1 MAHTNVRNTQVA
13 RAGLAGGIFR
23 YPLGT
28 VLPTDATSVRPTI
41 AGWNPRLGGCDE
53 TGFTVSSKRDKDN
66 KRDWNGDKVRSIQTG
81 KDDTGK
87 FVLIEPKSPQAKAML
102 YGDANVTVV
111 PATASHGTQ
120 ITAQSTSDVLPHHS
134 YVVDTI
140 DGDDKIRT
148 CIADAQVSETGDI
161 IFQSKDWTVYGITLE
176 MFPDSQG
183 RTWVEYTEL
192 NDILVPSE
200 WDVAITGSA
209 GTVIYTVTRD
219 SVSES
224 TTALAYNVAT
234 TALKTAIEGLPNVG
248 AGNATVSGTAG
259 TAYDVT
265 LANGG
270 VLSAVGSGGATAA
283 VTPA

>member
-1 MAHTNVRNTQVA
+1 VA

-41 AGWNPRLGGCDE
+41 SGWNPRLGGCDE

-161 IFQSKDWTVYGITLE
+161 IFQSKDWTVYEITLE

-200 WDVAITGSA
+200 WDVAISGSA
-209 GTVIYTVTRD
+209 GTVVYTVTRD

-234 TALKTAIEGLPNVG
+234 TALKTAIEALPNVG
-248 AGNATVSGTAG
+248 AGNATVTGTAG
-259 TAYDVT
+259 T
-265 LANGG
+265 
-270 VLSAVGSGGATAA
+270 
-283 VTPA
+283 

>member
-1 MAHTNVRNTQVA
+1 MAHTNIRNTQVA

-41 AGWNPRLGGCDE
+41 SGWNPRLGGCDE
-53 TGFTVSSKRDKDN
+53 TGFTVSSKRDKES
-66 KRDWNGDKVRSIQTG
+66 KKDWNGDKVRSIQTG
-81 KDDTGK
+81 KDDSGK

-102 YGDANVTVV
+102 YGDSNVTVV

-140 DGDDKIRT
+140 DGEDKIRT

-161 IFQSKDWTVYGITLE
+161 IFQSKDWTVYEITLE

-192 NDILVPSE
+192 NDILG
-200 WDVAITGSA
+200 DV
-209 GTVIYTVTRD
+209 
-219 SVSES
+219 
-224 TTALAYNVAT
+224 
-234 TALKTAIEGLPNVG
+234 
-248 AGNATVSGTAG
+248 
-259 TAYDVT
+259 
-265 LANGG
+265 
-270 VLSAVGSGGATAA
+270 
-283 VTPA
+283 